1 VVKRRVRV
9 VVADAHLPTRTG
21 IRLLLERNSF
31 EICGEAA
38 DADGA
43 VATAERERPQI
54 CLVDAGLPGG
64 GIRAARRIRT
74 AVPGADVVV
83 LAEAADEE
91 ELIDA
96 LRAGVA
102 GLVLKD
108 LPPDGLVRALNAVRR
123 GEVALP
129 RTLIAH
135 LVDEF
140 RVRERGRRLSLPG
153 RDDVELTRRQS
164 EVLSL
169 LRAGLATREIAA
181 RLDLSPVTVRR
192 HLAIVLGKLGA
203 ADRASALRLLEEAEG

>member
-1 VVKRRVRV
+1 MKNPVRV

-21 IRLLLERNSF
+21 IRLLLERNGF

-38 DADGA
+38 DAEGA
-43 VATAERERPQI
+43 VSAAQRRRPQI
-54 CLVDAGLPGG
+54 CLIDSRLPGG
-64 GIRAARRIRT
+64 GIDAARRIRSI
-74 AVPGADVVV
+74 VPQADVV
-83 LAEAADEE
+83 LLSASPDE
-91 ELIDA
+91 LVDA

-102 GLVLKD
+102 GLVLED
-108 LPPDGLVRALNAVRR
+108 VRPDGLLRALEAVRR

-135 LVDEF
+135 LVEEF

-164 EVLSL
+164 EVLAL
-169 LRAGLATREIAA
+169 LRDGLGTAQIAS
-181 RLDLSPVTVRR
+181 RLHISPVTVRR

-203 ADRASALRLLEEAEG
+203 ADRGSALRLLDEGER